1 MNIAPEYATAALLA
15 VVIFF
20 GLLSPVLCALYLAMV
35 KGRGVSGRWLFL
47 IFGPAFSYGLVW
59 VGAIVFYL
67 PFYLAAVFLVPA
79 LRELGHKSP
88 FWAPIVD
95 WVLKY
100 DLLIVCGALIALS
113 FWLVLYLWPRWP
125 NLLAAMAN
133 PAVKRD
139 APQAA
144 RPLP

>member
-1 MNIAPEYATAALLA
+1 MNIAPEYATVALLA

-20 GLLSPVLCALYLAMV
+20 GLLSPVLCALYLATF

-59 VGAIVFYL
+59 VGTIVFYL
-67 PFYLAAVFLVPA
+67 PFYLAALFLVPA

-88 FWAPIVD
+88 FWVPIID

-113 FWLVLYLWPRWP
+113 LWLVLYLWPRWP
-125 NLLAAMAN
+125 SLLAAMAN

-139 APQAA
+139 ANL
-144 RPLP
+144 RR